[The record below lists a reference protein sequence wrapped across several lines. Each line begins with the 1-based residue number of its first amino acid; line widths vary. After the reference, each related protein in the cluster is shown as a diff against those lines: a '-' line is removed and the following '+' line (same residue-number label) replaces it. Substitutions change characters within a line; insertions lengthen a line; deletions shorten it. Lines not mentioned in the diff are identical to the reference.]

1 MILPPYVD
9 QIEVLTDFNER
20 SPNSKVCGFRAVFE
34 DLPETSLDGT
44 SVRELLKP
52 AADVMATFERRNERE
67 FSLARVSTVVRGVWN
82 QRTYIATAFSLLVD

>member
-1 MILPPYVD
+1 M
-9 QIEVLTDFNER
+9 
-20 SPNSKVCGFRAVFE
+20 
-34 DLPETSLDGT
+34 DGT

-82 QRTYIATAFSLLVD
+82 QRTYIATAFSLLVKLIAKISKDLESSDFLILTECVNVELADSKMERHPVNMI

>member
-1 MILPPYVD
+1 M
-9 QIEVLTDFNER
+9 
-20 SPNSKVCGFRAVFE
+20 
-34 DLPETSLDGT
+34 DGT

-82 QRTYIATAFSLLVD
+82 QRTYIATAFSFLVD